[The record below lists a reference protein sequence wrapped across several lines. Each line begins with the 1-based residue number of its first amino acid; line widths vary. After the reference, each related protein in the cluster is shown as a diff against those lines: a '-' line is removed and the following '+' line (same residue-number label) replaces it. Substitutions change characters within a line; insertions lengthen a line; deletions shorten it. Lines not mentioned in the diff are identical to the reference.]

1 LSRCSATTRAGEP
14 CRGVAIGSSAWC
26 PAHHPEYA
34 DARRRRA
41 SKGGKRGGRGRPSV
55 ELANIK
61 DRLQALAED
70 VLAGDVDKG
79 DAAVA
84 GQLLNTVIRAIGM
97 EMRVREV
104 EELAREVEELRDL
117 VEAGRSQGAR
127 SYGA

>member
-14 CRGVAIGSSAWC
+14 CRGVAIGNSAWC

-41 SKGGKRGGRGRPSV
+41 SKGGKRGGRGRPSA

-61 DRLQALAED
+61 DRLQELAED
-70 VLAGDVDKG
+70 VLAGEVDRA